1 MVCPT
6 SPFSPIGSFRRRA
19 GLGQVGQSTRER
31 VDTSRWW
38 LGVGPFDFHWPETKC
53 EKRSQIVANIL
64 KSSGLG
70 GFEPTAAG
78 GMSEIFKEPAGQ
90 SIAKHLWRVQ
100 RAWIF
105 GAWLW
110 PHPTEREHGRW
121 RPTGGRLGFDC
132 CFQSI
137 GGNPGVVIDDQGIAF
152 TQLGAALPLWQR
164 RRAALAKAG

>member
-19 GLGQVGQSTRER
+19 GLGQVGQSARER

-53 EKRSQIVANIL
+53 EERSQIVANIL

-90 SIAKHLWRVQ
+90 SIAKHLWRAQ

-110 PHPTEREHGRW
+110 PHPYRTITR
-121 RPTGGRLGFDC
+121 
-132 CFQSI
+132 
-137 GGNPGVVIDDQGIAF
+137 
-152 TQLGAALPLWQR
+152 
-164 RRAALAKAG
+164 ALAAGWGAIGVRLLLSVDWRESGGCD